1 MDKLPLMK
9 AKRHYF
15 YLPISIVNTVFFVS
29 SLSFVLTVFVFT
41 LVAGNTLGVVTCGI
55 MSSLPMVAGIF
66 YAVFDGW
73 ASWQANEET
82 ITTFKLFRGT
92 KTITVS
98 QISSIDE
105 GVMETFF
112 FDTVEKVECYEI
124 RSGNTVI
131 KLPKCDASDALV
143 IEVRKRYNI

>member
-1 MDKLPLMK
+1 MK

-15 YLPISIVNTVFFVS
+15 YLPISIVNTVVFVS
-29 SLSFVLTVFVFT
+29 SLSLFLAGFVSCLI
-41 LVAGNTLGVVTCGI
+41 AGNTQGVVGFGI
-55 MSSLPMVAGIF
+55 MSSLSVFLGIG

-92 KTITVS
+92 KTIAVS

-105 GVMETFF
+105 GVMETVFF
-112 FDTVEKVECYEI
+112 ETVEKVECYEI

-143 IEVRKRYNI
+143 IEVKRRNNI

>member
-1 MDKLPLMK
+1 MK

-15 YLPISIVNTVFFVS
+15 YLPISIVNTVLFVS
-29 SLSFVLTVFVFT
+29 SLSLCLTGFVSS
-41 LVAGNTLGVVTCGI
+41 LVAGNTQGVVNFGI
-55 MSSLPMVAGIF
+55 GSSLPMAVGIF

-73 ASWQANEET
+73 ASWRANEET

-105 GVMETFF
+105 GVMETVFVG
-112 FDTVEKVECYEI
+112 TVEKLECYEI

-143 IEVRKRYNI
+143 IEVKKRNNI

>member
-29 SLSFVLTVFVFT
+29 SLSLCLTLFVFT
-41 LVAGNTLGVVTCGI
+41 LVAGNAWGFIGCGI
-55 MSSLPMVAGIF
+55 MSSLSIFLGII
-66 YAVFDGW
+66 YAVYDGW

-98 QISSIDE
+98 QIFSIDE
-105 GVMETFF
+105 GVMETLC
-112 FDTVEKVECYEI
+112 FDVVKVECYEI

-131 KLPKCDASDALV
+131 KLPKCDASDALA
-143 IEVRKRYNI
+143 IEVKKRNNI

>member
-15 YLPISIVNTVFFVS
+15 YLPISIVNTVIFVS
-29 SLSFVLTVFVFT
+29 SLSLSLTGFVFT
-41 LVAGNTLGVVTCGI
+41 LAAGNAWGFIGCGI
-55 MSSLPMVAGIF
+55 MSSLSVFLGIG

-73 ASWQANEET
+73 ASWRANEET
-82 ITTFKLFRGT
+82 IMTFKLFRGT

-112 FDTVEKVECYEI
+112 FDSVEKVECYEI

-143 IEVRKRYNI
+143 IEVKKRYNI

>member
-1 MDKLPLMK
+1 MK

-15 YLPISIVNTVFFVS
+15 YLPISIVNTVIFVS
-29 SLSFVLTVFVFT
+29 SLSLSLTGFVFT
-41 LVAGNTLGVVTCGI
+41 LAAGNAWGFVGCGI
-55 MSSLPMVAGIF
+55 MSSLSVFLGIG

-82 ITTFKLFRGT
+82 ITAFKLFRGT

-112 FDTVEKVECYEI
+112 FDTVEKVKCYEI

-143 IEVRKRYNI
+143 IEVRKRNNI

>member
-1 MDKLPLMK
+1 MK

-29 SLSFVLTVFVFT
+29 SLSLCLTLFVFT
-41 LVAGNTLGVVTCGI
+41 LVAGNTLGFVTCGV
-55 MSSLPMVAGIF
+55 MSSLSVFLGIF
-66 YAVFDGW
+66 YAVYDGW

-98 QISSIDE
+98 QIFSIDE
-105 GVMETFF
+105 GVMETLC
-112 FDTVEKVECYEI
+112 FDVVKVECYEI

-131 KLPKCDASDALV
+131 KLPKCDASDALA
-143 IEVRKRYNI
+143 IEVKKRNNI